1 MKKIFIVLLLFFSSF
16 SLISCREN
24 INKQYF
30 VEGDFVSEYND
41 ATLKVSRITK
51 EEYEK
56 SNGVNVLKDVN
67 NPVKNSYFRV
77 ELRIFELSDDVI
89 NLTNIKAS
97 TVNTRLTYYICDQIF
112 NSFCNIHVRYDES
125 RKDNMPYMIDINN
138 KYYVFD
144 YVSRS

>member
-1 MKKIFIVLLLFFSSF
+1 MKKILIALLLFFSSF
-16 SLISCREN
+16 SLISCREKLN
-24 INKQYF
+24 LQYF
-30 VEGDFVSEYND
+30 VEGNFISEYND

-67 NPVKNSYFRV
+67 NPVKNSYFRI
-77 ELRIFELSDDVI
+77 ELRVFELSDDII

-97 TVNTRLTYYICDQIF
+97 TVNTKLTYYICDKIY
-112 NSFCNIHVRYDES
+112 NDICLIHVRYDES

-144 YVSRS
+144 YVSRL